1 MTALTGPLVLI
12 GAPGAGKSTVGR
24 LLAAR
29 LGCAFYDLDDV
40 IEQREGRSV
49 RDIFAYDGEAAFRA
63 IERDTTLEMLRE
75 PAVLSLGG
83 GAPMTPAIQEG
94 LAGHTVV
101 WLEVTAAHAA
111 DRVGLNV
118 ARPLLLGNV
127 RGRLRS
133 LLEERLPTY
142 ERLATHRVTTD
153 ALTPD
158 QVADIVLD
166 LVRPGLQQE
175 DAQ

>member
-1 MTALTGPLVLI
+1 MSPLAAPVVLI

-29 LGCAFYDLDDV
+29 LGCEFLDVDRE
-40 IEQREGRSV
+40 IEQRQGRPI

-63 IERDTTLEMLRE
+63 IERDTTLELLDR

-83 GAPMTPAIQEG
+83 GAPMTAEIREG

-101 WLEVTAAHAA
+101 WLDVTAGRAA

-127 RGRLRS
+127 RGQLRA
-133 LLEERLPTY
+133 LLAQRLPTY
-142 ERLATHRVTTD
+142 AALATHRVPTD
-153 ALTPD
+153 ESTPE
-158 QVADIVLD
+158 QVADTVLQ
-166 LVRPGLQQE
+166 LLSPEGPQ
-175 DAQ
+175 